1 MTDRRSIL
9 VFAHTPSR
17 YSISGLLPYQG
28 IQHNALL
35 NNVRINSLLLG
46 VHNDFAPD
54 LPFEDVSTCLL
65 QDGQPSFPFGE
76 LRGLYKILL

>member
-17 YSISGLLPYQG
+17 YSVPGLLPYRG
-28 IQHNALL
+28 IQHSVFL
-35 NNVRINSLLLG
+35 NNARIYSLLLG
-46 VHNDFAPD
+46 IHNDFAPD

-65 QDGQPSFPFGE
+65 QDG
-76 LRGLYKILL
+76 